1 MFSPAADNETFS
13 TPPQSP
19 MPPTVDRDVNI
30 LDRPSLSRRSSRPS
44 SLRIQQALSDLKP
57 DIVIDHQLSPDVH
70 NTVMLTSVRG
80 TTPTTAV
87 PTTRGPAHSVPAT
100 SPLAHSLTPNPKSP
114 RPPHVG
120 PDRRASSPMRSPCF
134 VHSQLQG
141 PSFTEWLRGK
151 HQKAQQEARI
161 DGPPKA
167 GDVKLLG
174 EGYPDG
180 TVTEPAYETGWLQH
194 EEDEDETAG
203 SLTKQLAETA
213 VGVREMSKQLG
224 RTRVH
229 SNIQSVLIVTKA
241 RDNRLIKLTRELTL
255 YLMLKPGKSG
265 RGMIVYVDNQLK
277 TSRRFD
283 AAGMEKDHPELFI
296 PVPRRRS
303 SSSSSLASMA
313 SSTKS
318 DTSMPEGQLR
328 YWTSEMCSRQPHLFD
343 FVVTLGGDGTV
354 LFTSWL
360 FQRIVPP
367 VLPFALGSLGFL
379 TNFDFADHQSVMD
392 NAIDAGIRVNLR
404 MRFTCTVY
412 RAIAPEPGKG
422 RRAIKK
428 GDTGEILMR
437 NLDKCGWEALESGHA
452 GLPEGKCSKDK
463 EIMCYTTR
471 PVESFEVL
479 NDLVVDRGPSPYVSL
494 LELFGDEQHLTTV
507 QADGLTISTPTG
519 STAYSLSAGGSLV
532 HPEIPAILIT
542 PICPHTL
549 SFRPLLLPDT
559 MELRVCVPFNSR
571 STAWASF
578 DGRGRIELKQGDH
591 IKITAS
597 KYPFPTV
604 CSISQSTDW
613 FQSISRTLKWNER
626 ERQKSFVVVEES
638 PVKKRHRRRSS
649 SQSTASASA
658 PDEQVVIDDDDDEE
672 DTTEEENEEDE
683 KFDIDDL
690 SSAESSSPHAKA
702 SPEQPKDNISPVCQE
717 IGHEKAVEQEADEA
731 RSRHRAEIAARAIA
745 QGSPILKRGH
755 RSRSRP
761 GRSGIESG
769 IETPDRFA
777 STQPHPPRL
786 SPRHVQFQSPDMSAS
801 SSSAS
806 IADQHHTHHM
816 HTMER
821 DATLRGERGARDDI
835 HSPRGMNGS
844 RNRIPRDRDIDSE
857 NARTPTASV
866 DARRRRSRD
875 RRGDIDGDAH
885 PRRAFAVWGQDESD
899 SAASDSEPY

>member
-1 MFSPAADNETFS
+1 MHTSSRGS
-13 TPPQSP
+13 TP
-19 MPPTVDRDVNI
+19 N
-30 LDRPSLSRRSSRPS
+30 
-44 SLRIQQALSDLKP
+44 
-57 DIVIDHQLSPDVH
+57 
-70 NTVMLTSVRG
+70 
-80 TTPTTAV
+80 TAV
-87 PTTRGPAHSVPAT
+87 PSANGHAHTMSVT
-100 SPLAHSLTPNPKSP
+100 SPLANSLTPNPKSP
-114 RPPHVG
+114 HPPYVASE
-120 PDRRASSPMRSPCF
+120 RRASSPMRSPCF

-141 PSFTEWLRGK
+141 PSFTEWLRIK

-167 GDVKLLG
+167 GDVNPIG
-174 EGYPDG
+174 QGYPNG
-180 TVTEPAYETGWLQH
+180 TVTEPAYETGYLH
-194 EEDEDETAG
+194 ADEDEDETAS

-229 SNIQSVLIVTKA
+229 SNIQSILIVTKA
-241 RDNRLIKLTRELTL
+241 RDNRLIKLTRELAL
-255 YLMLKPGKSG
+255 YLMLKPRKGG
-265 RGMIVYVDNQLK
+265 RGLIVYVDHQLK

-283 AAGMEKDHPELFI
+283 AAGMEKDHPELFV

-303 SSSSSLASMA
+303 SSSSSLASM

-318 DTSMPEGQLR
+318 DTTMPEGQLR
-328 YWTSEMCSRQPHLFD
+328 YWTPEMCSRQPHLFD

-379 TNFDFADHQSVMD
+379 TNFDFADHQAVMD

-428 GDTGEILMR
+428 AETGEILMR
-437 NLDKCGWEALESGHA
+437 NLEKSGWEALESGYM
-452 GLPEGKCSKDK
+452 GGIPDGKCTKDK
-463 EIMCYTTR
+463 EIMCFTTR

-549 SFRPLLLPDT
+549 SFRPMLLPDT
-559 MELRVCVPFNSR
+559 MELRICVPFNSR

-591 IKITAS
+591 IKVTAS

-649 SQSTASASA
+649 SQSTASADA
-658 PDEQVVIDDDDDEE
+658 PEEAIEDEE

-690 SSAESSSPHAKA
+690 SSAESSSPQAKS
-702 SPEQPKDNISPVCQE
+702 SPDRPQGQ
-717 IGHEKAVEQEADEA
+717 IGVLPQQIGREKAAEQEFDEMGH
-731 RSRHRAEIAARAIA
+731 RLRAEIAARAIA
-745 QGSPILKRGH
+745 QGSPILKKGR

-761 GRSGIESG
+761 GTESG
-769 IETPDRFA
+769 IETPDRF
-777 STQPHPPRL
+777 TNGHPHPPRL
-786 SPRHVQFQSPDMSAS
+786 SPRHVQFQAPEVFS
-801 SSSAS
+801 SSSSTSVAGVN
-806 IADQHHTHHM
+806 H
-816 HTMER
+816 MER
-821 DATLRGERGARDDI
+821 EATLRGERGARDDI
-835 HSPRGMNGS
+835 HSPHGMNGS
-844 RNRIPRDRDIDSE
+844 RNRIPRDRDIE
-857 NARTPTASV
+857 NESARTPTSPV
-866 DARRRRSRD
+866 DRRRRSRE
-875 RRGDIDGDAH
+875 RTAHVGFDGDTH

-899 SAASDSEPY
+899 SATSDSDLF